1 MLPLNCVGHIPVW
14 YTVGNN
20 HSETWA
26 LGSELRFRAVFS
38 LFLQDFAESL
48 VWQYGLQICK
58 NKQSIAGISLPYLYM
73 KHYFGDMGV
82 LVSLK
87 AGHRSDPQRDSETW
101 ESLRHATSK
110 ERKENKQ
117 CLILIPYFIFLF
129 QWKLCC
135 LRTKYSV

>member
-1 MLPLNCVGHIPVW
+1 M
-14 YTVGNN
+14 
-20 HSETWA
+20 
-26 LGSELRFRAVFS
+26 
-38 LFLQDFAESL
+38 
-48 VWQYGLQICK
+48 
-58 NKQSIAGISLPYLYM
+58 YM

-87 AGHRSDPQRDSETW
+87 AGHRSDPQRDSVAQEEKRAEDETW

-129 QWKLCC
+129 Q
-135 LRTKYSV
+135 